1 MSDDLVKQSIAEL
14 QDIVRCRCHHVYKD
28 RGMHDPDCECDSA
41 DAVQAVADRIDELEA
56 ELRSMALDCLA
67 ADGQATEAYQAQ
79 LAAEAKLAKAMK
91 AFDEAIYFI
100 DIEAYDILKGAGMY
114 RIAKTYADLGGVIP
128 DEWADAL
135 IRVAE
140 LKGEK

>member
-1 MSDDLVKQSIAEL
+1 
-14 QDIVRCRCHHVYKD
+14 
-28 RGMHDPDCECDSA
+28 
-41 DAVQAVADRIDELEA
+41 
-56 ELRSMALDCLA
+56 
-67 ADGQATEAYQAQ
+67 
-79 LAAEAKLAKAMK
+79 MK

-114 RIAKTYADLGGVIP
+114 RIAKAYADLGGVIP

-140 LKGEK
+140 LKGESDE